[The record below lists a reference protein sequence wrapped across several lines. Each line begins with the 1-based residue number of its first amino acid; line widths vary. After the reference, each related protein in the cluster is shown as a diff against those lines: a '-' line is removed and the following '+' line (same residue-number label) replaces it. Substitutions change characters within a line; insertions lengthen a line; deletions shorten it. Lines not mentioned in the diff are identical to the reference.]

1 MTKTA
6 KEHRVNL
13 RLDDEAYN
21 FLNDKAGEKCI
32 SLNTLVCQYIY
43 DRMADTGAAAET
55 DRHVASLL
63 ESACKTLSSQGAD
76 SRAIRDLMEIADI
89 LKNRQQ

>member
-1 MTKTA
+1 MTKDA
-6 KEHRVNL
+6 KGHRLNL
-13 RLDDEAYN
+13 RLDDDAYN
-21 FLNDKAGEKCI
+21 FLNNEAGKEGI
-32 SLNTLVCQYIY
+32 SLNALVCRYIA

-63 ESACKTLSSQGAD
+63 ESACKTLSSQEAD